1 MKNQRGGT
9 ILGFILGLLVGLGI
23 ALGVALY
30 VTKVPLPFMNKGQTR
45 GADQNDAE
53 SKKNKDWDPNA
64 LLSGKPAAKAPAPE
78 LPPAESQPP
87 LISVPPAGP
96 AAPGVAPP
104 VPAPAAATPKAE
116 DKAAASA
123 DPLGALAKA
132 KSGNAE
138 PPQTAFYVQVG
149 AFRTP
154 EDAQAQR
161 AKLALTGVDA
171 KVTEREQGGRPLF
184 RVRVGPFEKMEEA
197 ERAKDKLDKAGNDT
211 ALVKVQR

>member
-1 MKNQRGGT
+1 MKSQRGGT
-9 ILGFILGLLVGLGI
+9 ILGFILGLVVGLGI
-23 ALGVALY
+23 ALGVAVY

-45 GADQNDAE
+45 GADQNEAE

-64 LLSGKPAAKAPAPE
+64 LLSGKPAAKASAPE
-78 LPPAESQPP
+78 
-87 LISVPPAGP
+87 
-96 AAPGVAPP
+96 
-104 VPAPAAATPKAE
+104 APAADAPPPLSSTPPVAAAPTPAPQAAPKPE

-138 PPQTAFYVQVG
+138 APQTAYYVQVG

-154 EDAQAQR
+154 EDAQSQR

-184 RVRVGPFEKMEEA
+184 RVRVGPFEKLEDA
-197 ERAKDKLDKAGNDT
+197 ERAKEKLDKSGNET

>member
-1 MKNQRGGT
+1 MKSQRGGT
-9 ILGFILGLLVGLGI
+9 ILGFILGLVVGLGI
-23 ALGVALY
+23 ALGVAVY

-45 GADQNDAE
+45 GADQNEAE

-78 LPPAESQPP
+78 
-87 LISVPPAGP
+87 
-96 AAPGVAPP
+96 
-104 VPAPAAATPKAE
+104 APAADAPPPLSSTPLSSTPPVAAAPAPKAE
-116 DKAAASA
+116 DKAATSA

-132 KSGNAE
+132 KSGAAE
-138 PPQTAFYVQVG
+138 APQIAFYVQVG

-184 RVRVGPFEKMEEA
+184 RVRVGPFDKMEDA
-197 ERAKDKLDKAGNDT
+197 ERAKDKLDKAGNET